1 MMLKTKTPSALW
13 IFSILLISF
22 QIRHGVLAQ
31 KQRKTGRVVLDWN
44 DAALDTVREERLGAF
59 DAGRLYAMVNA
70 AMYDAVNGGSEDKNR
85 KATFVIKSNAMAK
98 NTNKR
103 AAASTAAQ
111 TVLSFMFPDRESIY
125 EGIQQEIIDSLIV
138 EGAKEVRINKGVL
151 WGKLVGKEVFSR
163 RENDGTLDKVT
174 LPGGTGPGQFRNDFG
189 SAAFKNMK
197 PFFIRNPQKYISE
210 GPPSLTSEEYLAAHT
225 EVRLLGDANYENTE
239 YDEIFSFWKAG
250 GGSVRPPGE
259 WIKITMALAEDR
271 NVVDDL
277 SKTLDL
283 FTVMSL
289 SLADTS
295 IAVASDKVDN
305 QFWRPATAI
314 KEANTD
320 GNPNTVEDSSW
331 SPRNGSAGSSPEHT
345 SGQSAFA
352 GVGSTILAEFFGTD
366 NVKFT
371 FEGDN
376 AISGGRTFDSFSDAA
391 REAGRSRIFSGI
403 HFEFSNQGGQE
414 TGREVAREFIRRLNG
429 RIFL

>member
-1 MMLKTKTPSALW
+1 M
-13 IFSILLISF
+13 
-22 QIRHGVLAQ
+22 G
-31 KQRKTGRVVLDWN
+31 
-44 DAALDTVREERLGAF
+44 
-59 DAGRLYAMVNA
+59 
-70 AMYDAVNGGSEDKNR
+70 
-85 KATFVIKSNAMAK
+85 
-98 NTNKR
+98 
-103 AAASTAAQ
+103 
-111 TVLSFMFPDRESIY
+111 
-125 EGIQQEIIDSLIV
+125 
-138 EGAKEVRINKGVL
+138 
-151 WGKLVGKEVFSR
+151 
-163 RENDGTLDKVT
+163 
-174 LPGGTGPGQFRNDFG
+174 
-189 SAAFKNMK
+189 
-197 PFFIRNPQKYISE
+197 
-210 GPPSLTSEEYLAAHT
+210 SEEYLAAHT

-259 WIKITMALAEDR
+259 WIKITMVLAEDR

-352 GVGSTILAEFFGTD
+352 GVGSTILAEFFRTD

-376 AISGGRTFDSFSDAA
+376 AISGGRTFNSFSDAA
-391 REAGRSRIFSGI
+391 REVGRSRIFSGI

-414 TGREVAREFIRRLNG
+414 TGREVAREFIRRL
-429 RIFL
+429 